1 MEDDDGQ
8 ERGNEGDEDVDK
20 VDVFPGDELQRDD
33 LADGQS
39 NGEEPDQD
47 DDEDEGR
54 FPENSVGLERKRE
67 DDESNDGEERD
78 RETGG
83 DVGG

>member
-1 MEDDDGQ
+1 MEDNDCQ
-8 ERGNEGDEDVDK
+8 ERDNEGEEDVDK
-20 VDVFPGDELQRDD
+20 VDVFPGDERKRDD

-39 NGEEPDQD
+39 DGQEPDQD

-54 FPENSVGLERKRE
+54 FPENSVGLEGKRE

-78 RETGG
+78 
-83 DVGG
+83 

>member
-47 DDEDEGR
+47 EDEDEGR

-78 RETGG
+78 GETGG